1 LLKRL
6 SISIFITIVII
17 LVLFTQISL
26 KDLYILLRNIDP
38 LWAILGSASYLLAI
52 LFQAVRFKR
61 LLYSKDIPI
70 SELFRISIL
79 YNLSNMALPS
89 KLGEPSYPYLLN
101 KISGLPITE
110 GLASLIASRVYDLL
124 IILLIFLFASIG
136 FQGFFKINFSII
148 ILLVCLLIGLTLLIF
163 FYMSSLLVLLSD
175 LLGKISKWIRT
186 KNSKPFQWAK
196 RKIHEMAEDFYAIK
210 ARGTFFSVTLTS
222 LATWIMVVWA
232 FYAFLK
238 GFGIEI
244 SFLKVAFGSTVSLIA
259 SSLPISGLGNWGT
272 LEVGWTVG
280 FVMVGLSK
288 EKAIT
293 TGFGVHIVV
302 FILCAMIGIVSWITL
317 NLPVGKQER

>member
-1 LLKRL
+1 LKRL
-6 SISIFITIVII
+6 SISILITIVII
-17 LVLFTQISL
+17 FILFTQISL

-38 LWAILGSASYLLAI
+38 LWAIFGSAGYLLAI
-52 LFQAVRFKR
+52 LFQALRFKW
-61 LLYSKDIPI
+61 LLHSKDTPF

-79 YNLSNMALPS
+79 YNLSNMVLPS
-89 KLGEPSYPYLLN
+89 KLGELSYPYLLN
-101 KISGLPITE
+101 KICGLPITE
-110 GLASLIASRVYDLL
+110 GLVSLIASRVYDLF

-136 FQGFFKINFSII
+136 FQGFFKINLSII

-163 FYMSSLLVLLSD
+163 FYMGGLLMLLSNV
-175 LLGKISKWIRT
+175 LGKISKWIGT

-222 LATWIMVVWA
+222 LATWIMVIWA

-244 SFLKVAFGSTVSLIA
+244 SFLKVVFGSTIGLIA

-272 LEVGWTVG
+272 LEVGWAVG

-293 TGFGVHIVV
+293 TGFGVHIAV
-302 FILCAMIGIVSWITL
+302 FILCAMIGIISWITL
-317 NLPVGKQER
+317 NLPVGRQER